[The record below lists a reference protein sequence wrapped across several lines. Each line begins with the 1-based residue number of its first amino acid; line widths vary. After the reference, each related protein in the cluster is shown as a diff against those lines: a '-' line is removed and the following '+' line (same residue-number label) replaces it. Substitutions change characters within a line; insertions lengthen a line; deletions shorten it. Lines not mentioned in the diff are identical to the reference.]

1 MYLVECTVEMFG
13 GGYLSPVEEIFSS
26 SNPEDAP
33 KALTVAGWSPEPSD
47 KNPTLTATLPKETS
61 ILKITA
67 DIRKATEVEVVVKDD
82 KGNVPYSKTVKVRH
96 TVSFSLYLNVCGFHR
111 FYREIKLTVMI
122 WFNIV
127 ESGIK
132 HP

>member
-67 DIRKATEVEVVVKDD
+67 DIRKATEVEVVNHKQ
-82 KGNVPYSKTVKVRH
+82 
-96 TVSFSLYLNVCGFHR
+96 FLLFLLYFDNNNTHA
-111 FYREIKLTVMI
+111 K
-122 WFNIV
+122 
-127 ESGIK
+127 
-132 HP
+132 